1 MKTAFENDPTYT
13 QMSNLQS
20 NLKRLLN
27 LLMQV
32 KTALPDTPVLA
43 TITKTLASKSVNF
56 DILHL
61 LT

>member
-1 MKTAFENDPTYT
+1 MKTAFENNPTYT

-32 KTALPDTPVLA
+32 KTALPDTPILA
-43 TITKTLASKSVNF
+43 IITETLASKSVNF